1 MNSKYDIF
9 ISYRRKETADKAEHL
24 FTLLEHE
31 GYKGRVSF
39 DRENLDGRFDIEILK
54 RLDNCNDFIVILS
67 HDTLS
72 TLKEEETGW
81 YHRLAYCT
89 IDEFPHIEMEMKAA
103 GGNLDFV
110 RLEIAR
116 ALAKGK
122 HIIPVV
128 PINSYNYNFDNLRL
142 TDDICLLIKQHAER
156 YQDTKDFLFKD
167 ILPRIIKRLKS
178 RPDRIFWTKYV
189 VAVLL
194 SVVLIICFGGWL
206 KWNRENLEFKNCRT
220 QADYEFFAQKTDF
233 FRSECEDS
241 LYCFKE
247 LTKNI
252 IPINDAKNT
261 GKKDSIRVN
270 WGKNCSLQQLHTLRN
285 LINNMM
291 YVEKGTFIM
300 GTANTVGL
308 EGVECDVTIEKD
320 YYIGKFEVTEY
331 EWNVVMN
338 DSTTINKKLPMA
350 MISWND
356 CQEVIRKL
364 QTLPGLLFSLP
375 TESQWEY
382 AAKKNGE
389 KDWIYAGSN
398 TPTDVANYNE
408 SSKNGT
414 IEEIGNRAP
423 NGLELYDMS
432 GNVSEWCS
440 DGDDNGNDNRK
451 RVRGGSFMSSLEE
464 IVVTYS
470 DVATADTKSEAIGL
484 RLSLNP

>member
-54 RLDNCNDFIVILS
+54 RLDNCKDFIVILAT
-67 HDTLS
+67 DTLS
-72 TLKEEETGW
+72 CLKSEDTGW

-128 PINSYNYNFDNLRL
+128 PINSSNYNFDHLKL

-178 RPDRIFWTKYV
+178 RPYRTFWTKYV
-189 VAVLL
+189 VAALL
-194 SVVLIICFGGWL
+194 SVVLIICFGGWI
-206 KWNRENLEFKNCRT
+206 KWNNENNDFKNCRT
-220 QADYEFFAQKTDF
+220 QADYEAFARNTYF
-233 FRSECEDS
+233 FRSACEDS
-241 LYCFKE
+241 LHCFKI
-247 LTKNI
+247 LKKSK

-261 GKKDSIRVN
+261 GSKDFIPVN
-270 WGKNCSLQQLHTLRN
+270 WNKDCSLQQLRTLIN

-291 YVEKGTFIM
+291 HAEKGTFIM
-300 GTANTVGL
+300 GTANPVGL
-308 EGVECDVTIEKD
+308 EEVKRQVSIEHD

-338 DSTTINKKLPMA
+338 DSIIGASKLPVTMV
-350 MISWND
+350 SWKD
-356 CQEVIRKL
+356 CQQFIRKL
-364 QTLPGLLFSLP
+364 RTLTGLLFTLP
-375 TESQWEY
+375 TETQWEY
-382 AAKKNGE
+382 AAKKNG
-389 KDWIYAGSN
+389 DTCWIYAGSN
-398 TPTDVANYNE
+398 TPEDVANYKE
-408 SSKNGT
+408 SSTYGT
-414 IEEIGNRAP
+414 IEETGTKKP

-432 GNVSEWCS
+432 GNVSEWCN
-440 DGDDNGNDNRK
+440 DGDEKRK
-451 RVRGGSFMSSLEE
+451 RIRGGSFMSSKEE
-464 IVVTYS
+464 IAVSYS
-470 DVATADTKSEAIGL
+470 DAASVDTKSKAIGL
-484 RLSLNP
+484 RLSLKP

>member
-54 RLDNCNDFIVILS
+54 RLDNCNDFIVILG

-206 KWNRENLEFKNCRT
+206 KWNRENIEFKNCRT

-356 CQEVIRKL
+356 CQEFIRKL
-364 QTLPGLLFSLP
+364 QTLTGLLFSLP

>member
-54 RLDNCNDFIVILS
+54 RLDNCKDFIVILS

-178 RPDRIFWTKYV
+178 RPDRTFWTKYV
-189 VAVLL
+189 VAALL

-206 KWNRENLEFKNCRT
+206 KWNRENIEFKNCRT

-247 LTKNI
+247 LTRNI

-300 GTANTVGL
+300 GTANPVGL

-356 CQEVIRKL
+356 CQKFIRKL
-364 QTLPGLLFSLP
+364 QTLTGLLFSLP

-414 IEEIGNRAP
+414 IEETGNRAP

-440 DGDDNGNDNRK
+440 DGDGNDNRK

>member
-54 RLDNCNDFIVILS
+54 RLDNCKDFIVILS

-72 TLKEEETGW
+72 ILKEEETGW

-178 RPDRIFWTKYV
+178 RPDRTFWTKYV
-189 VAVLL
+189 VAALL

-206 KWNRENLEFKNCRT
+206 KWNRENFEFKNCRT

-247 LTKNI
+247 LTRNI

-300 GTANTVGL
+300 GTANPVGL

-356 CQEVIRKL
+356 CQEFIRKL
-364 QTLPGLLFSLP
+364 QTLTGLLFSLP

-414 IEEIGNRAP
+414 IEETGNRAP

-440 DGDDNGNDNRK
+440 DGNGNDNRK

>member
-54 RLDNCNDFIVILS
+54 RLDNCKDFIVILS

-72 TLKEEETGW
+72 ILKEEETGW

-178 RPDRIFWTKYV
+178 RPDRTFWTKYV
-189 VAVLL
+189 VAALL

-206 KWNRENLEFKNCRT
+206 KWNRENIEFKNCRT

-247 LTKNI
+247 LTRNI

-300 GTANTVGL
+300 GTANPVGL

-356 CQEVIRKL
+356 CQEFIRKL
-364 QTLPGLLFSLP
+364 QTLTGLLFSLP

-414 IEEIGNRAP
+414 IEETGNRAP

-440 DGDDNGNDNRK
+440 DGDGNGNDNRK

>member
-1 MNSKYDIF
+1 MDKYDIF

-24 FTLLEHE
+24 FTLLEHD

-54 RLDNCNDFIVILS
+54 RLDNCKDFIVILS

-178 RPDRIFWTKYV
+178 RPDRTFWTKYV
-189 VAVLL
+189 VAALL

-206 KWNRENLEFKNCRT
+206 KWNRENIEFKNCRT

-247 LTKNI
+247 LTRNI

-300 GTANTVGL
+300 GTANPVGL

-356 CQEVIRKL
+356 CQEFIRKL
-364 QTLPGLLFSLP
+364 QTLTGLLFSLP

-414 IEEIGNRAP
+414 IEEIGTRAP

-440 DGDDNGNDNRK
+440 DGDGNENRK

-470 DVATADTKSEAIGL
+470 DVATAETKSESIGL

>member
-31 GYKGRVSF
+31 GYNGQVSF

-54 RLDNCNDFIVILS
+54 RLDNCKDFIVILAPE
-67 HDTLS
+67 TLS
-72 TLKEEETGW
+72 DLKRDETGW

-142 TDDICLLIKQHAER
+142 TDDICLLTKQHAER

-178 RPDRIFWTKYV
+178 RPNRNSWTKYV
-189 VAVLL
+189 TPALL
-194 SVVLIICFGGWL
+194 SVVLIISFGGWL
-206 KWNRENLEFKNCRT
+206 KWNKENSEFKSCRT
-220 QADYEFFAQKTDF
+220 KSDYESLAQNTYF
-233 FRSECEDS
+233 FRSECKDS
-241 LYCFKE
+241 LSCFNE
-247 LTKNI
+247 LTRNK

-261 GKKDSIRVN
+261 GQKDSIRVN
-270 WGKNCSLQQLHTLRN
+270 WSKNCSLQQLRALRN

-291 YVEKGTFIM
+291 YVEKGSFIM
-300 GTANTVGL
+300 GTAKIAGL
-308 EGVECDVTIEKD
+308 EDIECDVTIDKD

-331 EWNVVMN
+331 EWKVVMN
-338 DSTTINKKLPMA
+338 DSTTINKKLPIT

-356 CQEVIRKL
+356 CQEFIRKL
-364 QTLPGLLFSLP
+364 QTLTGLLFSLP

-398 TPTDVANYNE
+398 TPTDVANYIE

-414 IEEIGNRAP
+414 IEETGNRAP
-423 NGLELYDMS
+423 NGLEIYDMS

-440 DGDDNGNDNRK
+440 DGDDNRK
-451 RVRGGSFMSSLEE
+451 RIRGGSFMSSLEE
-464 IVVTYS
+464 ITVTYS
-470 DVATADTKSEAIGL
+470 DVASAETKSESIGF

>member
-54 RLDNCNDFIVILS
+54 RLDNCKDFIVILS

-178 RPDRIFWTKYV
+178 RPDRTFWTKYV
-189 VAVLL
+189 VAALL

-206 KWNRENLEFKNCRT
+206 KWNRENIEFKNCRT

-247 LTKNI
+247 LTRNI

-356 CQEVIRKL
+356 CQEFIRKL
-364 QTLPGLLFSLP
+364 QTLTGLLFSLP

-398 TPTDVANYNE
+398 TPKDVANYNE

-414 IEEIGNRAP
+414 IEETGNRAP

-440 DGDDNGNDNRK
+440 DGDGNDNRK

>member
-54 RLDNCNDFIVILS
+54 RLDNCKDFIVILS

-189 VAVLL
+189 AAVLL
-194 SVVLIICFGGWL
+194 SVVLIICFSGWL
-206 KWNRENLEFKNCRT
+206 KWNRENIEFKNCRT

-247 LTKNI
+247 LTRNI

-356 CQEVIRKL
+356 CQEFIRKL
-364 QTLPGLLFSLP
+364 QTLTGLLFSLP

-440 DGDDNGNDNRK
+440 DGDGNDNRK

>member
-356 CQEVIRKL
+356 CQEFIRKL
-364 QTLPGLLFSLP
+364 QTLTGLLFSLP

-440 DGDDNGNDNRK
+440 DGNDNGNDNRK